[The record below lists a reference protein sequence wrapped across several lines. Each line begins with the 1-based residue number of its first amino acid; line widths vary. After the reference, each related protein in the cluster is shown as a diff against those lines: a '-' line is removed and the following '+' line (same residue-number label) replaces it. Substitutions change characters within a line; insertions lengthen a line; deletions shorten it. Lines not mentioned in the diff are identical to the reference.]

1 MVMIH
6 DKMNKWIKKEF
17 AIDLEDENLKDS
29 HIGGIGNCEWDSIY
43 KKVLNGISI
52 EEVFKLEFKCINEAK
67 AFYNMYAKV
76 AGYSIQKDDLKWDKN
91 WDIISWKLVCSKKGH
106 RLSKCLQKENRQR
119 ELRALTRVGCEATFY
134 IGVSRKLEMWIVIEF
149 NGDHNHPLVDA
160 IDTQFLRSHRE
171 VHDPNKAQLDTMHKV
186 GVKTSQI
193 MDYMVQ

>member
-76 AGYSIQKDDLKWDKN
+76 TEYSIQKDDLKWDKN
-91 WDIISWKLVCSKKGH
+91 WDIISRKLDCSKK
-106 RLSKCLQKENRQR
+106 RTSIVKVFTK
-119 ELRALTRVGCEATFY
+119 
-134 IGVSRKLEMWIVIEF
+134 RKSSTWAKSI
-149 NGDHNHPLVDA
+149 N
-160 IDTQFLRSHRE
+160 
-171 VHDPNKAQLDTMHKV
+171 
-186 GVKTSQI
+186 
-193 MDYMVQ
+193 